1 MIATHCVLR
10 ASGGTV
16 WLMLANVRYRGLAV
30 VEGARISRGEGE
42 DKLGPFIELDPP
54 FPVGT
59 TLAVELVREGKVEAR
74 TVRVRR
80 VHEGLPS
87 GIFITFTDG
96 AEQPTDL
103 PTRPQAALAAA
114 ADEAPKPAPVA
125 AAAAPAPKP
134 AATTI
139 LEEKLPEPVRDERR
153 NRPTEPV
160 PIYTQTSFPD
170 VDARDT
176 APSIPAIDADGLP
189 AGSDTQEMAVVSMDA
204 GEPEDEAP
212 AKGADSKA
220 EENRRGGRKN
230 RKRSK
235 TVIGH

>member
-1 MIATHCVLR
+1 
-10 ASGGTV
+10 
-16 WLMLANVRYRGLAV
+16 MLANVRYRGLAV

-59 TLAVELVREGKVEAR
+59 TLAVELVREGEVEAR

-96 AEQPTDL
+96 SELPTDL

-114 ADEAPKPAPVA
+114 ADETPKPAPVA
-125 AAAAPAPKP
+125 VAAPTPRP
-134 AATTI
+134 AASPI
-139 LEEKLPEPVRDERR
+139 LEEKVPEPVRDERR

-160 PIYTQTSFPD
+160 PIYTQTTFPD

-176 APSIPAIDADGLP
+176 APSIQAINADGLP
-189 AGSDTQEMAVVSMDA
+189 VGSDTQEMAVVSMDA
-204 GEPEDEAP
+204 GEPEDEVP
-212 AKGADSKA
+212 SKGADSKA
-220 EENRRGGRKN
+220 DENRRGGRKN